1 MIEVGCAGFPTSMER
16 YFGNFRL
23 VELNSTFYQY
33 PREKTVEGW
42 REKAPKDFEFTVKA
56 HQDISH
62 KAKLKAEETSL
73 QAFERMKQIC
83 KPLNSKILLIQT
95 SGSLRLDKLADA
107 QKFFREAKREN
118 LILVWETQKLTRSLE
133 KFWKN
138 WMLRMLLTRLELC
151 QPTRAEQPTLGFT
164 VWASRYTI
172 TSTVT

>member
-1 MIEVGCAGFPTSMER
+1 MIKVGCAGFPTSMER

-62 KAKLKAEETSL
+62 KAQLKAEETSL

-83 KPLNSKILLIQT
+83 KTLNSKILLIQT
-95 SGSLRLDKLADA
+95 LGSLRLDKLADA

-164 VWASRYTI
+164 VWASRCTI